1 MIFCGSS
8 LSEILPA
15 TILLLVLIIIGGIT
29 ILRVRKM
36 AKGRYIK
43 GVPFTL
49 EQLRSL
55 HAKGELS
62 DEEFERAKA
71 SMIHNAKNND
81 R

>member
-1 MIFCGSS
+1 MMFCGSS

-15 TILLLVLIIIGGIT
+15 TILLLVLVSVGGII

-36 AKGRYIK
+36 AKGRYIQ

-49 EQLRSL
+49 DQLRAL

-71 SMIHNAKNND
+71 SMIDNARKQ
-81 R
+81 

>member
-15 TILLLVLIIIGGIT
+15 TILLLVLVIIGAIII
-29 ILRVRKM
+29 LRARKM
-36 AKGRYIK
+36 ARGRYMQ

-49 EQLRSL
+49 DQLRAL

-62 DEEFERAKA
+62 NEEFERAKT
-71 SMIHNAKNND
+71 SMIDNTRKQ
-81 R
+81 

>member
-1 MIFCGSS
+1 MMFCGSS

-15 TILLLVLIIIGGIT
+15 TILLLVLVIIGAII

-36 AKGRYIK
+36 TKGRYIQ
-43 GVPFTL
+43 GVTFTL
-49 EQLRSL
+49 DQLRAL

-71 SMIHNAKNND
+71 SMIDNARKQ
-81 R
+81 